1 MKETLLKKGKDITF
15 MRTKLKSLVDN
26 KFQPPPEI
34 VEVETKQNKEVI
46 NEDLKPNQIR
56 IRMTA
61 SERLRAADATYVKY
75 HF

>member
-1 MKETLLKKGKDITF
+1 M
-15 MRTKLKSLVDN
+15 DN
-26 KFQPPPEI
+26 KYQPPPEI

-46 NEDLKPNQIR
+46 NEELKQDQIK
-56 IRMTA
+56 IRLTS